1 MVDPH
6 PAWILGAVERNRTER
21 ICLIANPKAA
31 GGRVGKRLDALK
43 TLADDAFENWELRLT
58 EGPNHASE
66 LASGAVHD
74 GFDIVA
80 AVGGDG
86 TCHEVVN
93 GLVSPEAPSDH
104 EAIFAVVPFGTGSD
118 LVRSLE
124 IPTNTEEA
132 LAIANCGITV
142 ATDVGHARYVLSDG
156 SPTDRRFINVCGFGA
171 NGEVANRVNAG
182 SKKLGG
188 TVPFV
193 KATLRTLV
201 DYSAQRVR
209 LTWSGADGDGEWEG
223 KLLSAFVA
231 NGFYCGGG
239 MFVGKD
245 ASMHDGQFAFTVIE
259 DANIL
264 RLLVNLPRLFT
275 GTIHEASPAFRVSA
289 TRLRAE
295 ALDEGRPILVELDGE
310 QPGALPLDLEIL
322 PRALQVRGGWLKNPI
337 GSQ

>member
-1 MVDPH
+1 MVDQH
-6 PAWILGAVERNRTER
+6 PAWVLGAVEPNRTER

-31 GGRVGKRLDALK
+31 GGRVGKRLDELR
-43 TLADDAFENWELRLT
+43 TLADEAFESWELRLT

-93 GLVSPEAPSDH
+93 GLVSPEVPADH
-104 EAIFAVVPFGTGSD
+104 GSIFTVVPFGTGSD
-118 LVRSLE
+118 LVRSLQ

-142 ATDVGHARYVLSDG
+142 ATDVGHARYVGSDG
-156 SPTDRRFINVCGFGA
+156 SLTERRFINVCGFGA

-188 TVPFV
+188 SVPFV
-193 KATLRTLV
+193 KATLRTLG
-201 DYSAQRVR
+201 DYRAQRVR
-209 LTWSGADGDGEWEG
+209 LTWTGPDGEGEWIGE
-223 KLLSAFVA
+223 LLSAFVA

-239 MFVGKD
+239 MFVGKG

-259 DANIL
+259 DANIV

-275 GTIHEASPAFRVSA
+275 GTIHQASPAFRVTAS
-289 TRLRAE
+289 RLRAE
-295 ALDEGRPILVELDGE
+295 AVDDGKPILVELDGE

-322 PRALQVRGGWLKNPI
+322 PRVLQVRGGWLENPV